1 MESHK
6 RFTKAWNPISKLSER
21 QLGAFLFLYLLEN
34 KKPLEPLIL
43 DAKPELDGRS
53 RGDTPTWSAF
63 RNNVIHKGY
72 IPPAIEVL
80 EYGNLV
86 YQFMYRLIGEVNC
99 SEFMVKATFRSL
111 ARGHE
116 ASPGQSIST
125 MSVPTLISLVHAEAP
140 ARHLRDALHGLEKY
154 RCGLYADLHLTPSC
168 CGRAASA
175 MRIRDSSSPPQ
186 STTLKSIPRN

>member
-1 MESHK
+1 VPG
-6 RFTKAWNPISKLSER
+6 RFF
-21 QLGAFLFLYLLEN
+21 GDHFLYLLEN
-34 KKPLEPLIL
+34 KKPLKPLIL
-43 DAKPELDGRS
+43 DAKPELGGGS
-53 RGDTPTWSAF
+53 RGDPPTWSAF
-63 RNNVIHKGY
+63 RNIHKRY
-72 IPPAIEVL
+72 IPPAIEVIG
-80 EYGNLV
+80 YGNLV

-125 MSVPTLISLVHAEAP
+125 MSVPTLISLVRAEAP
-140 ARHLRDALHGLEKY
+140 AQHLRDALDRQY
-154 RCGLYADLHLTPSC
+154 TGLYGSLNLTPNC

-175 MRIRDSSSPPQ
+175 MLIRNSSSPPQ